1 MGGYTKWKLILS
13 FNWQMFRTNEQ
24 LGIINFEWTL
34 GSQLARRQPSVE
46 LFDGGDFAK
55 VLTGYWYGY
64 SPDFYFLSES
74 NHNVVK
80 KH

>member
-1 MGGYTKWKLILS
+1 MNGRWAG
-13 FNWQMFRTNEQ
+13 
-24 LGIINFEWTL
+24 
-34 GSQLARRQPSVE
+34 ARRQPSVE

-55 VLTGYWYGY
+55 VLTCYWYGY

-80 KH
+80 SIERLISQGLSECERSVKN